1 MNEVMIDI
9 AGQLIRSIITILEIL
24 VVVLLWEIII
34 TYPVFQQEQEQQ
46 QESAIATSNNITK
59 VNLAIEELSVSK
71 SPTGLVLVTGTVYNN
86 STTNVGDVKVNV
98 ELFDTNN
105 ILMRE
110 TTRFVTP
117 PSSTLEPEEREQ
129 FNFLIIADRLDH
141 HNVTAYGSIS
151 GR

>member
-1 MNEVMIDI
+1 MNEVMIGS
-9 AGQLIRSIITILEIL
+9 AGELIRSIIIILEIL

-34 TYPVFQQEQEQQ
+34 AYPAFQQEQEQQ
-46 QESAIATSNNITK
+46 QES
-59 VNLAIEELSVSK
+59 LAIEELSVSK

-105 ILMRE
+105 ILIRE
-110 TTRFVTP
+110 TSRFVTP

-129 FNFLIIADRLDH
+129 FNFLIITDRLDH